1 MKKILAIALVVCM
14 MMTFASFPVSA
25 AIASP
30 ATLTVVS
37 APGARSGYT
46 GEKALD
52 GDYKIGYAIN
62 NYNGSISTNNAQTL
76 VYDLGKVTIRNG
88 WVQPPPPTTVEIMEL
103 RIRADEADEKIALLE
118 GIFDTNALNFI
129 I

>member
-1 MKKILAIALVVCM
+1 MQITLFNNNKGLVHGNDPARIECTRSGVLKIGSTEI
-14 MMTFASFPVSA
+14 PVSGNSKD
-25 AIASP
+25 IMP
-30 ATLTVVS
+30 MLFH
-37 APGARSGYT
+37 GCT
-46 GEKALD
+46 GEYCA
-52 GDYKIGYAIN
+52 AF
-62 NYNGSISTNNAQTL
+62 STNDGEQ
-76 VYDLGKVTIRNG
+76 YDLGKVTIRNG